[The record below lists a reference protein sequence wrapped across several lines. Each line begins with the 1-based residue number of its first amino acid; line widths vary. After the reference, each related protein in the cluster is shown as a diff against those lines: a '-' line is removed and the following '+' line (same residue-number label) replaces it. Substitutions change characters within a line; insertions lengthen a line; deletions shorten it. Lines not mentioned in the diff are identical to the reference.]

1 MTHWTLITAEL
12 HDDKDDDEDDDD
24 DDDEQARSM
33 TGGTV
38 SLLFE
43 IREQTAAIFSVR
55 SISCCQYDVRKLP
68 VFLS

>member
-1 MTHWTLITAEL
+1 M
-12 HDDKDDDEDDDD
+12 HDNNDDDDDDDD
-24 DDDEQARSM
+24 DDDEQARSI

-43 IREQTAAIFSVR
+43 IREQTGAIFSVR

-68 VFLS
+68 VVLS